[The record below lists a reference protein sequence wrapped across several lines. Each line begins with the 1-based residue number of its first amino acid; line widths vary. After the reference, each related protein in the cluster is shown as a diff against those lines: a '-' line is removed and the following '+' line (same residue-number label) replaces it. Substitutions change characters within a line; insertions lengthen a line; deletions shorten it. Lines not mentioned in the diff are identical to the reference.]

1 MQPGDFKR
9 KYRFRSHPKGNR
21 WGFTIAIIISI
32 LAFLLIVYY
41 L

>member
-9 KYRFRSHPKGNR
+9 KYRFRSRTDNR
-21 WGFTIAIIISI
+21 LTFAIAIIVSI
-32 LAFLLIVYY
+32 IAFLLIVYY